1 MEQRTNGLASGQG
14 GAALSGIKVI
24 DLTQFE
30 AGTSCTEALAWLGAD
45 IIKVEPPVTGDQGR
59 RLGPSGNG
67 VDAYYFLILNAN
79 KRSVTLNLKSEQ
91 GKEILRRLIRQGD
104 VFIENYGPG
113 VIERLGFGYDVVREI
128 NPRIVYAQIKG
139 FAPEGPFGKFLSF
152 DMVAQAAGGG
162 FALTGE
168 AGRQPVKPGPNVGDT
183 GTGMHAA
190 LGITAALYQRQMTGV
205 GQRVEVAMQEAVINL
220 CRVSYATYQDT
231 GAVPARNGALGA
243 NARRAPAG
251 LFPCKGDGE
260 NDWCFILPTHNGN
273 QSWERILNVI
283 GREDLL
289 RDERLSTADG
299 RWEHRDEVNGIVAA
313 WTSRHDKRE
322 VMELI
327 GSAGVPIGATF
338 DNADLAHDPFLR
350 KRGAFVELEHPVR
363 GSFVM
368 PASPIKLSASQV
380 DVTPAPLLGEHSEEI
395 LGELLGYTPEQVA
408 ALREDKVI

>member
-1 MEQRTNGLASGQG
+1 VEQRTNGHANGQG
-14 GAALSGIKVI
+14 GAALSGIKII

-45 IIKVEPPVTGDQGR
+45 VIKVEPPVTGDQGR

-67 VDAYYFLILNAN
+67 VDAHYFLILNAN
-79 KRSVTLNLKSEQ
+79 KRSVTLNLKSET
-91 GKEILRRLIRQGD
+91 GKEILRGLIRQGD

-128 NPRIVYAQIKG
+128 NPRSVYAQIKG
-139 FAPEGPFGKFLSF
+139 FAPEGPYGRFLSF

-190 LGITAALYQRQMTGV
+190 LGITAALYQRQVTGV

-231 GAVPARNGALGA
+231 GMVPARNGALGA

-251 LFPCKGDGE
+251 LFPCKGGGE

-273 QSWERILNVI
+273 QSWERILTVI

-289 RDERLSTADG
+289 QDERLSTADG
-299 RWEHRDEVNGIVAA
+299 RWEHRDEVNDVVSA
-313 WTSRHDKRE
+313 WTSQRDKHE
-322 VMELI
+322 VMTVI
-327 GSAGVPIGATF
+327 GAAGVPIGATF
-338 DNADLAHDPFLR
+338 DNADLAHDAFLR
-350 KRGAFVELEHPVR
+350 ERGAFVELQHPVR
-363 GSFVM
+363 GSIVM

-395 LGELLGYTPEQVA
+395 LGELLGYSAEQVA